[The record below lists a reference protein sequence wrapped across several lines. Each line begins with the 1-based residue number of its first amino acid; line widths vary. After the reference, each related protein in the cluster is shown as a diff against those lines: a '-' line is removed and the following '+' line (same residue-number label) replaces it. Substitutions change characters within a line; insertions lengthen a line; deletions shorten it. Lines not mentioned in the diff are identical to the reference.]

1 MNASE
6 AISGYSQILAKAP
19 GSVLRF
25 RWRFEMPDKMMVLL
39 VEDHAIVRQGLRR
52 LLEERGL
59 VVAGEASDG
68 RQAVKMARELD
79 PDIVI
84 MDITLPRLGGI
95 EATRKIRKMN
105 PGTKVIMLTIHD
117 EESFIYKSLD
127 AGANGYMVKDK
138 ATDDLLDAIDT
149 VMRGEVYL
157 SPNFSP
163 KVLDSYRKLSKS
175 GRKSIDDFS
184 RLTNR
189 EREILQLIAEGYTS
203 KEIANMLFISVK
215 TVENHRANIM
225 NKLDIHETAGLVRY
239 AIRIG
244 LVDS

>member
-1 MNASE
+1 
-6 AISGYSQILAKAP
+6 
-19 GSVLRF
+19 
-25 RWRFEMPDKMMVLL
+25 MPNKMKVLL

-59 VVAGEASDG
+59 EVAGEAADG
-68 RQAVKMARELD
+68 RRAIKMVGELD

-95 EATRKIRKMN
+95 EATRRIRRTH
-105 PGTKVIMLTIHD
+105 PDVKVIMLTIHD
-117 EESFIYKSLD
+117 EEGFLYKSLD
-127 AGANGYMVKDK
+127 AGANGYMVKEK
-138 ATDDLLDAIDT
+138 ATEDLLDAIDT
-149 VMRGEVYL
+149 VLRGEIYI
-157 SPNFSP
+157 SPNFPP
-163 KVLDSYRKLSKS
+163 KVLESYRRMSQSK
-175 GRKSIDDFS
+175 RKKVDDFS

-203 KEIANMLFISVK
+203 KEIAAMLFISVK

-239 AIRIG
+239 AIKIG

>member
-1 MNASE
+1 MT
-6 AISGYSQILAKAP
+6 K
-19 GSVLRF
+19 
-25 RWRFEMPDKMMVLL
+25 KMMVLL

-95 EATRKIRKMN
+95 EATRKIRRTN

-163 KVLDSYRKLSKS
+163 KVLESYRKLSKS
-175 GRKSIDDFS
+175 GRKKIDDFS

-215 TVENHRANIM
+215 TAENHRANIM
-225 NKLDIHETAGLVRY
+225 SKLDIHETAGLVRY
-239 AIRIG
+239 AVRIG

>member
-1 MNASE
+1 
-6 AISGYSQILAKAP
+6 
-19 GSVLRF
+19 
-25 RWRFEMPDKMMVLL
+25 MPDRMMVLL

-105 PGTKVIMLTIHD
+105 PDTKVIMLTIHD

-163 KVLDSYRKLSKS
+163 KVLESYRKLSKS
-175 GRKSIDDFS
+175 GRKKIDDFS

-225 NKLDIHETAGLVRY
+225 SKLDIHETAGLVRY
-239 AIRIG
+239 AVRIG

>member
-1 MNASE
+1 
-6 AISGYSQILAKAP
+6 
-19 GSVLRF
+19 
-25 RWRFEMPDKMMVLL
+25 MPDKMMVLL

>member
-1 MNASE
+1 
-6 AISGYSQILAKAP
+6 
-19 GSVLRF
+19 
-25 RWRFEMPDKMMVLL
+25 MPNKTKVLL

-59 VVAGEASDG
+59 EVAGEAADG
-68 RQAVKMARELD
+68 RRAMKMVGELD

-95 EATRKIRKMN
+95 EATRRIRRTH
-105 PGTKVIMLTIHD
+105 PDVKVIMLTIHD
-117 EESFIYKSLD
+117 EEGFLYKSLD
-127 AGANGYMVKDK
+127 AGANGYMVKEK
-138 ATDDLLDAIDT
+138 ATEDLLDAIDT
-149 VMRGEVYL
+149 VLRGEIYI
-157 SPNFSP
+157 SPNFPP
-163 KVLDSYRKLSKS
+163 KVLESYRRMSRSK
-175 GRKSIDDFS
+175 RKKVDDFS

-203 KEIANMLFISVK
+203 KEIAAMLFISVK

-239 AIRIG
+239 AIKIG